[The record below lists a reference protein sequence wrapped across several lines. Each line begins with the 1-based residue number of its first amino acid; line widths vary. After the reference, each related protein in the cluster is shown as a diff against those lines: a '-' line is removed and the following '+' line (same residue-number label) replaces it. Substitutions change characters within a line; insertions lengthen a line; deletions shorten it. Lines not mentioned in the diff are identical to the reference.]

1 MSKINKINQKKID
14 SVHKMETFI
23 NMKTLKMLAISFS
36 KLYNYQN
43 NSQNQNSEH
52 RIQATE

>member
-43 NSQNQNSEH
+43 NSQN
-52 RIQATE
+52 